1 MWRENTLF
9 MKFSFGIPCLQ
20 DIRADIDVEL
30 NLETPR
36 AVD

>member
-9 MKFSFGIPCLQ
+9 MKFSFGRPCLH
-20 DIRADIDVEL
+20 DIRADIAVEW
-30 NLETPR
+30 NLDTPR